1 MRPFFSLKSLLLLLL
16 MLVAITGTAQEKIE
30 KPTILYTNNPPKYT
44 IGGINLSGVDNLEP
58 AVVIGISGLSVG
70 DEISVPGD
78 AVTDAIKRFWKHG
91 LFEDVVITADSI
103 VGDKV
108 YIGISLRQRPRVS
121 QLNILGVKK
130 SEREDIQTKIGIIK
144 GNQITPDIIDR
155 ATKIIKSYFDDK
167 GYKNAE
173 VNVVQRPDVTGDNRV
188 IVDVHIDKKDKIKVH
203 RIYIEGVNALPENK
217 VRYAMKKTREK
228 TRIDNLW
235 HALFRSKKF
244 TDDRYSEDKEKI
256 IERYNKYGYRDARI
270 VKDSV
275 VMYDDSSV
283 DIYLGIE
290 EGNKYHI
297 RSIKWV
303 GNSIFSTAYLDYVLR
318 LKAGDVYDQKELENR
333 LLYDEDAVKN
343 LYYNEGYVFFNAIP
357 VEARVENDSV
367 DIELRMVEGV

>member
-1 MRPFFSLKSLLLLLL
+1 MKIIMIKKNRMRPFFSLKSLLVLLL

-144 GNQITPDIIDR
+144 GNQITPDI
-155 ATKIIKSYFDDK
+155 FP
-167 GYKNAE
+167 
-173 VNVVQRPDVTGDNRV
+173 QDVPSLFLLPP
-188 IVDVHIDKKDKIKVH
+188 VH
-203 RIYIEGVNALPENK
+203 
-217 VRYAMKKTREK
+217 
-228 TRIDNLW
+228 
-235 HALFRSKKF
+235 S
-244 TDDRYSEDKEKI
+244 
-256 IERYNKYGYRDARI
+256 
-270 VKDSV
+270 
-275 VMYDDSSV
+275 
-283 DIYLGIE
+283 
-290 EGNKYHI
+290 
-297 RSIKWV
+297 
-303 GNSIFSTAYLDYVLR
+303 
-318 LKAGDVYDQKELENR
+318 Q
-333 LLYDEDAVKN
+333 
-343 LYYNEGYVFFNAIP
+343 
-357 VEARVENDSV
+357 
-367 DIELRMVEGV
+367 